1 MGRGKNQFY
10 MKESEHNFCQKMFN
24 NLLTSWVTKLKEIK
38 QPTQEKSVEE
48 WIDIYEGAN

>member
-24 NLLTSWVTKLKEIK
+24 NILTSWVTNQVKGV
-38 QPTQEKSVEE
+38 QVTNPREKC
-48 WIDIYEGAN
+48 